1 MHRVAGADGKAQ
13 RSLPHLASQLQVRIL
28 LGPTGLLGPSY
39 QRVDPCSA
47 IRPEFFVPFK
57 HPRLQTNLS
66 KEVTIGSE
74 DDLERSGPAR

>member
-1 MHRVAGADGKAQ
+1 
-13 RSLPHLASQLQVRIL
+13 
-28 LGPTGLLGPSY
+28 LGPSY